1 MNPNLN
7 WIWFLVIGALAGW
20 LAGLLTRGQGFGIV
34 GNIVI
39 GIVGALIGGLVFTM
53 LGLSTHGTFG
63 ALMVST
69 IGAVVLLL
77 IARVAFPR
85 QVV

>member
-1 MNPNLN
+1 
-7 WIWFLVIGALAGW
+7 
-20 LAGLLTRGQGFGIV
+20 
-34 GNIVI
+34 
-39 GIVGALIGGLVFTM
+39 M

-85 QVV
+85 RVV

>member
-1 MNPNLN
+1 MDPNTN
-7 WIWFLVIGALAGW
+7 WIWVLVIGGLVGW

-34 GNIVI
+34 GNIVF
-39 GIVGALIGGLVFTM
+39 GIIGALIGGLVFTM

-63 ALMVST
+63 ALLVST

-85 QVV
+85 RVV